1 MKLNNKETILKLY
14 WEILYSLG
22 DDATDLCVEFNSWE
36 VGGYKNTETG
46 AYILS
51 EIESVLAELGGKND
65 ETK

>member
-1 MKLNNKETILKLY
+1 MKVNDKHLAEKLY

-65 ETK
+65 DV

>member
-1 MKLNNKETILKLY
+1 MKANDKHLAEKLY

-36 VGGYKNTETG
+36 VGGYQNTETG

-51 EIESVLAELGGKND
+51 QIESVLAELGG
-65 ETK
+65 ER